1 MQKARFV
8 RQNVLP
14 VLAAFIWGTAFVA
27 QSVGADYM
35 GPFTFNAVRSA
46 IAFVFLLGLC
56 AVFRFRRKKDFAA
69 QAKPRPNYR
78 RDLLLGGLCCGVAL
92 TLGSNLQQKG
102 LETTTSGKA
111 GFITALYI
119 VIVPILGIFLK
130 KKVGKTVW
138 VSVALA
144 VAGLYC
150 LCIQQ
155 DFSISRGDFYIC
167 LCSLCFTAHILIIDH
182 FTQKVDGVELSCAQF
197 LAVTVFSSVGML
209 ASESPSWEALRQ
221 CAWPLLYVGI
231 FSSGVAYT
239 LQIVAQRGSN
249 PTVVSLLLSLESVF
263 ATLAGALL
271 LGDRMSGR
279 EYFGCALMLAAVVL
293 TQIPVGEKNAVP
305 EAAEEEC
312 EKTAPPQS

>member
-27 QSVGADYM
+27 QSVGADYV
-35 GPFTFNAVRSA
+35 GPFTFNAARSA
-46 IAFVFLLGLC
+46 IAFVFLLSLC

-102 LETTTSGKA
+102 LETTTTGKA

-144 VAGLYC
+144 VVGLYC

-155 DFSISRGDFYIC
+155 DFSISRGDSYIF
-167 LCSLCFTAHILIIDH
+167 LCSLCFSAHILIIDH
-182 FTQKVDGVELSCAQF
+182 FTQKVDGVELSCVQF
-197 LAVTVFSSVGML
+197 LVVTVFSSVGML
-209 ASESPSWEALRQ
+209 AAEQPSWEALRQ

-239 LQIVAQRGSN
+239 LQIVAQRDSN

-263 ATLAGALL
+263 ATMAGALL

-293 TQIPVGEKNAVP
+293 TQIPVRAKNIVP
-305 EAAEEEC
+305 ETAEGER
-312 EKTAPPQS
+312 EKTAPRQS